1 MESLSNGCA
10 KWSHFGTVDRM
21 ARKAKALTEADRV
34 VVDLI
39 GELLSDSGLSG
50 RALADRLEMSL
61 KRVQTILNGGT
72 PAPTIGEAITIA
84 SVLGSP
90 AADFLVEVER
100 RITAESSRS
109 EVKALPASAVSEPAD
124 SASSAGYRTKWVG
137 VRDLPRFGPSP
148 EEQERMAARLSDRG
162 DLPDDWGE
170 EPQA

>member
-1 MESLSNGCA
+1 
-10 KWSHFGTVDRM
+10 
-21 ARKAKALTEADRV
+21 
-34 VVDLI
+34 
-39 GELLSDSGLSG
+39 
-50 RALADRLEMSL
+50 MSL

-109 EVKALPASAVSEPAD
+109 EVKAASASAVSEPAD
-124 SASSAGYRTKWVG
+124 SAASAGYRTKWVG